1 MKKEEYRVSKFLTVS
16 FLLSKER
23 LREVLEGFFCVPTGS
38 FAEPVDRETLLEEYE
53 AYIQGGR
60 MRSYLLTRDPD
71 CVYALEVRPG
81 KRLWYPRRPV
91 LQLREHAYTI
101 TADRRIQSG
110 VFGPAAIP
118 FGVTISYPQI
128 FYDKGI
134 IETLKTDTP
143 NTQAFQELRRWT
155 RHNTKPARIDTV
167 NATFRVEV

>member
-1 MKKEEYRVSKFLTVS
+1 M
-16 FLLSKER
+16 
-23 LREVLEGFFCVPTGS
+23 LEGFFCVPTGS
-38 FAEPVDRETLLEEYE
+38 FGEPVDRETLLEEYE

-134 IETLKTDTP
+134 NETLKTDTP